1 MTAGPAPAAPI
12 HLNCTA
18 AEGVSAPRR
27 ATACDA
33 VIWALGQLAPAR
45 PVRQGADAPLEEG
58 LSVTLHVTQDLP
70 RRVGA
75 VLRWR
80 DGARDGASPEI
91 ATRVMDA
98 ELSLDIYRAW
108 AGQLIAAAELP
119 L

>member
-33 VIWALGQLAPAR
+33 VIWALGQLSPAR
-45 PVRQGADAPLEEG
+45 PVRQGGDAPLDEE
-58 LSVTLHVTQDLP
+58 LSVTLHVTEDRP

-80 DGARDGASPEI
+80 DGGRDGESPEI
-91 ATRVMDA
+91 AMRVVDA
-98 ELSLDIYRAW
+98 ELSQEIYRAW
-108 AGQLIAAAELP
+108 AEQLIAAAELP